1 MKQPKEAHL
10 QDAHIQS
17 DEDQTSEDM
26 ITEAEESSLIGT
38 ELNPEAL
45 FEQWAKEE
53 AWVEEQASL
62 RQEERFSVGRHPL
75 ILVFIIIVSGVLS
88 IYTFPALESVIHEGE
103 FEECG
108 NVLDRGLRQAK
119 GEMIK
124 AFYHQQTC
132 QLSAMVGTTNI
143 FAIGAQE
150 NPESKDEFERIRG
163 VSYVVKLNGDQV
175 YAILPAHTKSVEGY
189 RLKNGSLFGLEF
201 TEVGLMIDPQIAT
214 SYRHLERELRVNLGL
229 SPQKKLWFFDVSYS
243 PWDHK
248 MPLATSVLTPLICLL
263 SLLALRRE
271 LKRRRVVQ
279 DEEQTEKEWLDA
291 FEAAALQAGLE
302 PSPGSQS
309 EKEDL

>member
-1 MKQPKEAHL
+1 
-10 QDAHIQS
+10 
-17 DEDQTSEDM
+17 
-26 ITEAEESSLIGT
+26 
-38 ELNPEAL
+38 
-45 FEQWAKEE
+45 
-53 AWVEEQASL
+53 
-62 RQEERFSVGRHPL
+62 
-75 ILVFIIIVSGVLS
+75 
-88 IYTFPALESVIHEGE
+88 
-103 FEECG
+103 
-108 NVLDRGLRQAK
+108 
-119 GEMIK
+119 
-124 AFYHQQTC
+124 
-132 QLSAMVGTTNI
+132 
-143 FAIGAQE
+143 
-150 NPESKDEFERIRG
+150 
-163 VSYVVKLNGDQV
+163 
-175 YAILPAHTKSVEGY
+175 
-189 RLKNGSLFGLEF
+189 
-201 TEVGLMIDPQIAT
+201 MIDPQIAT